1 MQELRQRAHMR
12 ANSMIMT
19 SRVLPDL
26 YSATFGQGAR
36 TSAAT
41 VVGDPLRARVTV
53 AVMGPSCL
61 VTSLRLCSGAVEHV
75 STEEW
80 VRGRCREIG
89 AEDRLRQAL

>member
-41 VVGDPLRARVTV
+41 VVGDPLRARV

-80 VRGRCREIG
+80 VRGRCRGIG